1 MPLNKKPNKFGT
13 FIRELR
19 LKKGIGQRYLAEK
32 IGIAAS
38 YLNDIEKN
46 KRAAPKINI
55 INKLSTILETDKN
68 YLHDLAGFSKKGVA
82 PDISEYIE
90 SNPKIISLIRSIREN
105 NLNDIQIDNLEKSL
119 NLNNN
124 KALIIAAGLGSR
136 LKKHTENLPK
146 CMLDFGGK
154 TLLQRQLDAYKK
166 NSITDI
172 SVIRGYKKEKIKYKG
187 LKYFENTDYKNNNIL
202 NSIFYAE
209 DFLNGNII
217 ISYSDI
223 LFDSTVVKRLLKS
236 NHDISVVVDIDWRG
250 YYVGRK
256 DHPISEA
263 ENVIFNSNNEVEKI
277 GKINTG
283 TEEVHGEFIG
293 MIKLTDR
300 GAQIFKEHFHR
311 LKKIYWN
318 KPFQRAKIF
327 QKAYLTDFI
336 QELVDIGIK
345 VHCVIIESGWKE
357 IDTVEDYKKAL
368 VGFKKKFTK
377 N

>member
-1 MPLNKKPNKFGT
+1 MPLNKKLNKFGT

-19 LKKGIGQRYLAEK
+19 LKKSIGQRNLAEK

-55 INKLSTILETDKN
+55 INKLSTVLETDKN

-105 NLNDIQIDNLEKSL
+105 NLNDIQIENLEKSL

-136 LKKHTENLPK
+136 LKNHTENLPK

-154 TLLQRQLDAYKK
+154 TLLQRQLDVYKK

-209 DFLNGNII
+209 DFINGNII

-283 TEEVHGEFIG
+283 NEEVHGEFIG
-293 MIKLTDR
+293 MIKLTSH
-300 GAQIFKEHFHR
+300 GAEIFKKHFNR

-318 KPFQRAKIF
+318 KPFQRSKIF

-368 VGFKKKFTK
+368 IGFKKKFTK

>member
-1 MPLNKKPNKFGT
+1 MKKSNLKLKFGS
-13 FIRELR
+13 FVREQRIKLE
-19 LKKGIGQRYLAEK
+19 IGQRELAVK

-46 KRAAPKINI
+46 KRKAPKQI
-55 INKLSTILETDKN
+55 IIKKLSKVLKINLEDLN
-68 YLHDLAGFSKKGVA
+68 DLAGISKGNVA
-82 PDISEYIE
+82 PDIAEYIE
-90 SNPKIISLIRSIREN
+90 DNPEIISLIRSIKEN
-105 NLNDIQIDNLEKSL
+105 KLTEYQIKNIENSL
-119 NLNNN
+119 NKNNC

-154 TLLQRQLDAYKK
+154 TLLQRQLESYKQNGIK
-166 NSITDI
+166 DI
-172 SVIRGYKKEKIKYKG
+172 SLVRGYKKEKINYKDI
-187 LKYFENTDYKNNNIL
+187 KYFENKDYKNNNIL

-209 DFLNGNII
+209 KVINGNII

-223 LFDSTVVKRLLKS
+223 LFDKSVVERTLKS
-236 NHDISVVVDIDWRG
+236 VHDISVVVDIDWRG

-283 TEEVHGEFIG
+283 NQEVHGEFIG
-293 MIKLTDR
+293 MIKLSNR
-300 GAQIFKEHFHR
+300 GTEIFKEHFHR

-357 IDTVEDYKKAL
+357 IDTVEDYKKAI

>member
-1 MPLNKKPNKFGT
+1 MKKNNFKSTFGS
-13 FIRELR
+13 FIREQRIKLEV
-19 LKKGIGQRYLAEK
+19 GQRELAGQ

-46 KRAAPKINI
+46 KRKAPKQIIIKKISKVLKIN
-55 INKLSTILETDKN
+55 LEDLN
-68 YLHDLAGFSKKGVA
+68 DLAGISKGNVA
-82 PDISEYIE
+82 PDIGEYIE
-90 SNPKIISLIRSIREN
+90 NNPEIISLIRSIKEN
-105 NLNDIQIDNLEKSL
+105 QLNEYQIKNIKNSL
-119 NLNNN
+119 NKNNC

-154 TLLQRQLDAYKK
+154 TLLQRQLDSYKK
-166 NSITDI
+166 NNISDI
-172 SVIRGYKKEKIKYKG
+172 SLIRGYKKEKINYKG
-187 LKYFENTDYKNNNIL
+187 IKYFENNDYKNNNIL

-209 DFLNGNII
+209 KIINGNII

-223 LFDSTVVKRLLKS
+223 LFDPSVVERTLKS
-236 NHDISVVVDIDWRG
+236 DHDISVVVDIDWRG

-283 TEEVHGEFIG
+283 NEEVHGEFIG
-293 MIKLTDR
+293 MIKLSNR
-300 GAQIFKEHFHR
+300 GTEIFKEHFQR